1 AINGTDTTWFTNDN
15 LPKDKT
21 IAIIYF
27 SPECSHCQYEAKELV
42 KAKEQIQNLFFVWVA
57 YHPVA
62 DNIAFAEKYQLNQLP
77 NTVIGRDPK

>member
-1 AINGTDTTWFTNDN
+1 MSANAQQPKDTSAPYLRNQNIPPIKIITAINGTDTTWFTNDN

-42 KAKEQIQNLFFVWVA
+42 
-57 YHPVA
+57 
-62 DNIAFAEKYQLNQLP
+62 
-77 NTVIGRDPK
+77 